1 MYFFFDFYPTSSIYS
16 LTEMLTNVLSG
27 WLLLSIAENCIFFKK
42 EKSMKMKLKQKNI
55 KISIISAMLA
65 GTVGLS
71 SASFATTFD
80 VKTTV
85 QGACTI
91 TASDMDFG
99 YYDATSE
106 SPNDA
111 QSVINHT
118 CTAGTSGSIAISQG
132 SLGDSGSTDAV
143 PVRGMTN
150 GAHTLAYSLSTS
162 VGGSVEWGN
171 TKDEGVSFLSDGTS
185 TDIDVFGRIAA
196 GLAVYAGDYTDNLT
210 VTVEY

>member
-1 MYFFFDFYPTSSIYS
+1 
-16 LTEMLTNVLSG
+16 
-27 WLLLSIAENCIFFKK
+27 
-42 EKSMKMKLKQKNI
+42 MKMKLKQRNI

-85 QGACTI
+85 MGACTL
-91 TASDMDFG
+91 TATDMDFG
-99 YYDATSE
+99 NYDTTSG
-106 SPNDA
+106 SPDDA

-118 CTAGTSGSIAISQG
+118 CTAGTSASIAISQG
-132 SLGDSGSTDAV
+132 NLGDSGSTDAV

-150 GAHTLAYSLSTS
+150 GANTLAYSLSS
-162 VGGSVEWGN
+162 SLAGVEWGN
-171 TKDEGVSFLSDGTS
+171 TKNEGEPFLSDGTS
-185 TDIDVFGRIAA
+185 TNIDVYGRIAA
-196 GLAVYAGDYTDNLT
+196 NLPVFAGDYVDNLT

>member
-1 MYFFFDFYPTSSIYS
+1 
-16 LTEMLTNVLSG
+16 
-27 WLLLSIAENCIFFKK
+27 
-42 EKSMKMKLKQKNI
+42 MKMKLKQKNI

-85 QGACTI
+85 MGACTL
-91 TASDMDFG
+91 TATDMDFG
-99 YYDATSE
+99 NYDTTAE

-118 CTAGTSGSIAISQG
+118 CTAGTSASIAISQG
-132 SLGDSGSTDAV
+132 SLGDSASTDAV
-143 PVRGMTN
+143 PIRGMTN
-150 GAHTLAYSLSTS
+150 GANTLAYSLSTS
-162 VGGSVEWGN
+162 VGGEVEWGN
-171 TKDEGVSFLSDGTS
+171 TKAEGEAFVSDGTS
-185 TDIDVFGRIAA
+185 TDIDVYGRIAA
-196 GLAVYAGDYTDNLT
+196 GLAVYAGDYSDNLT

>member
-1 MYFFFDFYPTSSIYS
+1 
-16 LTEMLTNVLSG
+16 
-27 WLLLSIAENCIFFKK
+27 
-42 EKSMKMKLKQKNI
+42 MKMKLKQRNI
-55 KISIISAMLA
+55 KISIASAMLV

-71 SASFATTFD
+71 SASFAATFD

-91 TASDMDFG
+91 TATDMDFG
-99 YYDATSE
+99 TYDTTSS

-111 QSVINHT
+111 QSVINHS
-118 CTAGTSGSIAISQG
+118 CTAGTSASIAISQG

-150 GAHTLAYSLSTS
+150 GAYTLAYSLSTE
-162 VGGSVEWGN
+162 VGGLVEWGN
-171 TKDEGVSFLSDGTS
+171 TKAEGTAFLSDGTS
-185 TDIDVFGRIAA
+185 TNIDVYGRIAA

>member
-1 MYFFFDFYPTSSIYS
+1 
-16 LTEMLTNVLSG
+16 
-27 WLLLSIAENCIFFKK
+27 
-42 EKSMKMKLKQKNI
+42 MKMKLKQKNI

-71 SASFATTFD
+71 SASFATNFD

-91 TASDMDFG
+91 TATDMDFG
-99 YYDATSE
+99 TYDTTS
-106 SPNDA
+106 STPNDA

-118 CTAGTSGSIAISQG
+118 CTAGTSASIAISQG
-132 SLGDSGSTDAV
+132 SLGSADSTDAV
-143 PVRGMTN
+143 PIRGMTN
-150 GAHTLAYSLSTS
+150 GSHTLAYSLTTEP
-162 VGGSVEWGN
+162 GGSVEWGN
-171 TKDEGVSFLSDGTS
+171 TKADGKGFLSDGSS
-185 TDIDVFGRIAA
+185 TDIDVYGRITA